1 MTRLPVASVT
11 DVGQGS
17 WGVEFSRLGHRI
29 AIGFAVQGVPCADA
43 AEAVTGRWLAW
54 ALNEDDETSED

>member
-1 MTRLPVASVT
+1 VT